1 MMRSIKGT
9 LTSLT
14 IASLIFAVMAV
25 LAFSIQEHQSL
36 YKDAVKRDLDALSE
50 NMSNDLLPILANN
63 TDEFDLTTTLLRLDT
78 YQNVIL
84 AAIYDKN
91 WQKITLYR
99 GKALQHTSQLL
110 STILPKNFTKFSQ
123 GVNEFN
129 GNLIVIKTVGEV
141 SLPQGYLVIINDAE
155 TAMNKSMYSLL
166 TNIFPWITLL
176 IILVIVGLLHIQNK
190 LLAPLVSL
198 SGLAKV
204 VKQTQDYSLRFQ
216 SKGKSEIKR
225 LAKDFNSMM
234 ATIESET
241 NKNIKIN
248 KQLIE
253 QQHAMERLANF
264 DSLTGLP
271 NRQFFMQSLRVELS
285 RAERDRIN
293 VILMYLDL
301 DGFKETNDTY
311 GHDIGDVLLVDVAK
325 RLKSYIRDGD
335 VIARLGGDEFLILL
349 HNEPTEYFL
358 TQIAQRIVTGLA
370 EPFIIN
376 EWELSISVSVGIAKA
391 KDSNFNLS
399 EFISNADIAMYRSK
413 LAGRGV
419 FTEFLPEM
427 VEDNRRKLLVAN
439 AIIPALHKDK
449 FEMYYQAKVDLNE
462 EVVGFEALIRWFDDE
477 LGSVSPTEFIP
488 IAEQTGKINHLT
500 EWVLAQVF
508 EDTPRL
514 ISAFNRDIK
523 VAINLSALDI
533 KRPKLLSL
541 IAQLAQRNDVS
552 PNNIEFEV
560 TESAYLENFDDADL
574 FLGELGKSGYSI
586 ALDDFGTGY
595 SSLSY
600 LTKIPI
606 NTLKI
611 DKQFVDQLELSEQS
625 TLITTTIIQM
635 AKQLNLTI
643 CAEGV
648 ETLQQRDFLW
658 AHHCQQLQGFLF
670 AKPSTLVDILA
681 GARNNKILQVIR

>member
-1 MMRSIKGT
+1 MRSIKGT

-14 IASLIFAVMAV
+14 IASLLFAVLAV

-63 TDEFDLTTTLLRLDT
+63 TDEFELTTTLLRLDT

-91 WQKITLYR
+91 WQQITLYR

-110 STILPKNFTKFSQ
+110 STILPKNFTRFSQ

-129 GNLIVIKTVGEV
+129 GNLIVIKTVGEET
-141 SLPQGYLVIINDAE
+141 LPQGYLVIINDAE

-166 TNIFPWITLL
+166 SNIFPWVTLL

-285 RAERDRIN
+285 RAERDSIN

-301 DGFKETNDTY
+301 DGFKEINDTY

-335 VIARLGGDEFLILL
+335 ITARLGGDEFLILL
-349 HNEPTEYFL
+349 HNEPSEYFL
-358 TQIAQRIVTGLA
+358 TQIAQRIVSGLG

-376 EWELSISVSVGIAKA
+376 EWELSISVSIGIAKA

-477 LGSVSPTEFIP
+477 LGTVSPTEFIS

-508 EDTPRL
+508 QDTPRL
-514 ISAFNRDIK
+514 ISAFNCDIK

-533 KRPKLLSL
+533 KRPQLLSL
-541 IAQLAQRNDVS
+541 IAQLAQRNAVNPS
-552 PNNIEFEV
+552 NIEFEV

-611 DKQFVDQLELSEQS
+611 DKQFVEQLELSEQS

-648 ETLQQRDFLW
+648 ETVQQKDFLL

-670 AKPSTLVDILA
+670 AKPNALVDILA
-681 GARNNKILQVIR
+681 GARNNKILQANS